1 MATSKRISKVMASVE
16 QGGLLTR
23 LFKVIAWLT
32 VGKLDDQ
39 QKAVI
44 VTFLEKAM
52 NEAKHLEIT
61 ANKSGEV
68 SLKYRKEF

>member
-1 MATSKRISKVMASVE
+1 VATSKRISKVLENVE

-23 LFKVIAWLT
+23 IAKVFMWLT

-44 VTFLEKAM
+44 VTFLEKAKD
-52 NEAKHLEIT
+52 EAKNIQIT
-61 ANKSGEV
+61 ANKNGEV
-68 SLKYRKEF
+68 SLKYKKEI